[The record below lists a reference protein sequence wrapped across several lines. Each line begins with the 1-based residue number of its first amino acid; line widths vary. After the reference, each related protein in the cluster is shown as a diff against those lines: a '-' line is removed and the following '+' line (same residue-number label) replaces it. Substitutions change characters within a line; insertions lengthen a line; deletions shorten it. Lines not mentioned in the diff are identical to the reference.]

1 MIWIWPVVLVFFHS
15 LLYSHRITVYR
26 VGPSK
31 SSIFFFSYSKPVLKN
46 EEEGFITFFSCQM
59 SLVSALTNWVYIFK
73 CSFIYVVNGYWS
85 VCKLNFY
92 GIKPCVIYVQEWL
105 CTNWCPV
112 SKKNFH
118 FVLVTSVLVKKQSH
132 IFADIP
138 YPLLP
143 EFAAACCMEKN
154 VVLHKWSLYL
164 ESLFVSLFLL
174 TVGVWERIENK

>member
-1 MIWIWPVVLVFFHS
+1 MACRPCLFSFPLILPSNYCLQGGAIKK
-15 LLYSHRITVYR
+15 LY
-26 VGPSK
+26 
-31 SSIFFFSYSKPVLKN
+31 FFFSYSKPVLKN

-59 SLVSALTNWVYIFK
+59 SLVSALTNWVCIFK